1 MGTRSP
7 LETVRKPSVL
17 PESMAKHLDVS
28 FSVSNVISSAP
39 GWGWSSG
46 AVRARAWLRMMIPH
60 PQTAFGASM
69 NVRPLYD
76 RILVKRVEEAS
87 VSKGGLFLPE
97 TAKEKPLEGLVIAV
111 GQGKLAED
119 GSVLPMQVKP
129 DQRVMFGRYA
139 GTEIKVDGE
148 DRLVLREE
156 EIFGILED

>member
-1 MGTRSP
+1 
-7 LETVRKPSVL
+7 
-17 PESMAKHLDVS
+17 
-28 FSVSNVISSAP
+28 
-39 GWGWSSG
+39 
-46 AVRARAWLRMMIPH
+46 
-60 PQTAFGASM
+60 M

-97 TAKEKPLEGLVIAV
+97 TAKEKPLEGLVLAV

-119 GSVLPMQVKP
+119 GSVLPLQVKP
-129 DQRVMFGRYA
+129 DQRIMFGRYA